1 MFSHS
6 TTVFA
11 KEGTVKLTGVHFW
24 GCWIADNY
32 FRSIT
37 FRYFAKFSW
46 HLVLFINDDILNM
59 LSTIT
64 VFDKEGTGTITAA
77 HLREIMTSMGEVLS
91 SEEVDEMIQ
100 TADTDNDGIVHYEGQ
115 WTGIIF
121 KYNVSDITY
130 ETRRVL

>member
-1 MFSHS
+1 
-6 TTVFA
+6 
-11 KEGTVKLTGVHFW
+11 
-24 GCWIADNY
+24 
-32 FRSIT
+32 
-37 FRYFAKFSW
+37 
-46 HLVLFINDDILNM
+46 M

-115 WTGIIF
+115 
-121 KYNVSDITY
+121 
-130 ETRRVL
+130 